1 VLLYYQLIP
10 FKGLINLDHI
20 QQSLYGFCQDKMMS
34 KPLLHV
40 LVYSLPAA
48 LYAFSLVYYLRVRY
62 LQRNQNFLSSR
73 SCRLCVSAATIALV
87 AVIPEMMQLVKVL
100 PGEYDSIDVL
110 TAALASVVALYL

>member
-1 VLLYYQLIP
+1 MTSNPLI
-10 FKGLINLDHI
+10 
-20 QQSLYGFCQDKMMS
+20 
-34 KPLLHV
+34 HV

-48 LYAFSLVYYLRVRY
+48 LYAFSLVYYLRARY

-73 SCRLCVSAATIALV
+73 IYRLFVSVVIIALV

-110 TAALASVVALYL
+110 TAALASAVALYL